1 MKKRMIVLFICAL
14 FLSANN
20 VVAQKSFE
28 KGNILL
34 NPGVGFGSH
43 GFGDNG
49 RVVRPAVFFAADFGV
64 HDYISVG
71 PYAGARFYNNSNSN
85 RKNDLGLAFG
95 GRGNF
100 HWWQLLDDKVAADL
114 KQSQLDIYATLFL
127 GYNLYRA
134 GDYAG
139 FGFGSTLG
147 LRWYPNSNNRFA
159 IFGEFGRTPIAWSTI
174 GLTIK
179 AR

>member
-1 MKKRMIVLFICAL
+1 MKTNIRLTGVLLLFIV
-14 FLSANN
+14 SIS
-20 VVAQKSFE
+20 AQKSFE

-43 GFGDNG
+43 GFGGNEKEF
-49 RVVRPAVFFAADFGV
+49 RPSIFFAADFGV
-64 HDYISVG
+64 HDYISAG
-71 PYAGARFYNNSNSN
+71 PYAGARFYG
-85 RKNDLGLAFG
+85 DGLSGIAFG

-127 GYNLYRA
+127 GYNLARSRNFGNEGY
-134 GDYAG
+134 

-159 IFGEFGRTPIAWSTI
+159 LFAEFGRTPIAWSTI